1 MPDRNPNT
9 LPIACNLSGR
19 EAARRKESTAEVLH
33 QAVRVREIEDGYEF
47 MFPGEGGPVA
57 GIVELVVAE
66 RACCPFFVF
75 EILFEAAGGP
85 IRLRVTGPD
94 GAKEFIQD
102 ELILTP
108 RAG

>member
-1 MPDRNPNT
+1 MLDHNPNA

-19 EAARRKESTAEVLH
+19 EAARRKESIMKVLR

-47 MFPGEGGPVA
+47 TFPGDGGPVA

-66 RACCPFFVF
+66 RACCPFLTFG
-75 EILFEAAGGP
+75 ILFEAAGGP

-94 GAKEFIQD
+94 SARELIQE
-102 ELILTP
+102 ELILPP
-108 RAG
+108 RTG